1 MGKFNSRMGQSLVCA
16 AGFMLC
22 HLCVGQLSSSQ
33 QTDPPQV
40 PSNQTTPAPLPNAP
54 APAQAQQGQPGA
66 TPGTN
71 PTPSTDEQQS
81 KRIWG
86 VLPNF
91 RSVSAGAN
99 VPSETIKDKFMT
111 ATQDNFDY
119 TSLLYAGL
127 IAGYQFS
134 TKATPEFHQGA
145 AGYARYYWHAAA
157 DQAVENYFVEF
168 IVPVATH
175 EDSRYFAM
183 GQAGGSR
190 WKRAGYALSRVVVTR
205 TDSGKSTFNIAEIGG
220 AAASVS
226 VSQFYYPSA
235 DRTAGNAVRN
245 WGSDIGYDALAFIF
259 HEFSPDLRRI
269 VFHKTTSTPAANP

>member
-1 MGKFNSRMGQSLVCA
+1 
-16 AGFMLC
+16 MLC
-22 HLCVGQLSSSQ
+22 HVCLAQ
-33 QTDPPQV
+33 QNSPQQPDPSDVQSIRSV
-40 PSNQTTPAPLPNAP
+40 PAPLPNAP
-54 APAQAQQGQPGA
+54 ALSQAQQSQLGA
-66 TPGTN
+66 TSATSSA
-71 PTPSTDEQQS
+71 PSTDEQQS

-91 RSVSAGAN
+91 RSVSAGAK

-119 TSLLYAGL
+119 TSLLYAGM
-127 IAGYQFS
+127 IAGFQFG

-168 IVPVATH
+168 IVPVTTH

-205 TDSGKSTFNIAEIGG
+205 TDSGKSTFNVSEIGG
-220 AAASVS
+220 AAAAVG

-235 DRTAGNAVRN
+235 ERTAGNAVQN
-245 WGSDIGYDALAFIF
+245 WGLDIGYDALAFIF
-259 HEFSPDLRRI
+259 HEFSPDLRHI
-269 VFHKTTSTPAANP
+269 VFHKTNSSPSANP